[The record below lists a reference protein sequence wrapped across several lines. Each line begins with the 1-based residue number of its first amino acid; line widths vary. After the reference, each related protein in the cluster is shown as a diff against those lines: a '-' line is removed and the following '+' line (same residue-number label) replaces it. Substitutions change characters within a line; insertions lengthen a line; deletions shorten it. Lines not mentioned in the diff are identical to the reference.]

1 MRSLKLLAFALLHGI
16 GGMSVNEGQLINA
29 LSKYSESVYVF
40 SFVSIRQVIFRQVP
54 KLVFPPNKNVKVIM
68 LPGLP
73 LPIIFL
79 PIIVFYYGLISLF
92 CLIPQKLLNLSVT
105 YIRDR
110 YVGIPMLML
119 KRITKNPIIIKFG
132 AFIADELSPNVRS
145 SLFGNIFSTLET
157 FVDTYLLR
165 HADIILVSSLTM
177 KRCIEKRFSVTSKIL
192 LCPAGIDPDKIRRIA
207 FQKNVK
213 GDKVR
218 IGFLGSLAWWQGV
231 DIVAEAVAIVKEKLP
246 NVELFIVG
254 DGPMREKIA
263 SICENY
269 KIKYTITGF
278 ISHEEALK
286 YLRSFDVL
294 VLPRRKTS
302 TTESAV
308 PIKVV
313 EAWALGIPVI
323 VTSHEIFRSMCKDG
337 EDVLFVEPNHE
348 DVAKKILLLALNPKL
363 RGRLARNGQTLAQ
376 SFDYKTIAE
385 RLLTTILQSG

>member
-1 MRSLKLLAFALLHGI
+1 MRA
-16 GGMSVNEGQLINA
+16 
-29 LSKYSESVYVF
+29 
-40 SFVSIRQVIFRQVP
+40 R
-54 KLVFPPNKNVKVIM
+54 
-68 LPGLP
+68 
-73 LPIIFL
+73 
-79 PIIVFYYGLISLF
+79 
-92 CLIPQKLLNLSVT
+92 
-105 YIRDR
+105 
-110 YVGIPMLML
+110 
-119 KRITKNPIIIKFG
+119 
-132 AFIADELSPNVRS
+132 
-145 SLFGNIFSTLET
+145 
-157 FVDTYLLR
+157 
-165 HADIILVSSLTM
+165 
-177 KRCIEKRFSVTSKIL
+177 
-192 LCPAGIDPDKIRRIA
+192 KIRRIA
-207 FQKNVK
+207 FEKNVK
-213 GDKVR
+213 GDNVR
-218 IGFLGSLAWWQGV
+218 VGFLGSLAWWQGL

-254 DGPMREKIA
+254 DGPMREKVA
-263 SICENY
+263 SLCENH
-269 KIKYTITGF
+269 KIKYTVTGF
-278 ISHEEALK
+278 VSHEEALK

-385 RLLTTILQSG
+385 RLLTTILQSR